1 MPCPYPKGS
10 KEAKEFM
17 AQLRARRGKGECG
30 GKRRKKGG
38 ASTISDFIRDLF
50 TSAQYAHERRGG
62 RLKDDIRHFSEKM
75 TGVSDAKEARR
86 KIISS
91 LNRRQLMYLRNKIW
105 ISEAEN
111 GVPKDVFNVL
121 TGSTGNGASG
131 GAIPLWLVKL
141 IGQVGLNAAL
151 TLWDKHKQKLQR
163 NAMRY

>member
-30 GKRRKKGG
+30 GKRRKRGG
-38 ASTISDFIRDLF
+38 ASTISDIIRDLF
-50 TSAQYAHERRGG
+50 SSAKYAHERGG
-62 RLKDDIRHFSEKM
+62 RLKTDFRHFSENM
-75 TGVSDAKEARR
+75 MGIPDAKEARR
-86 KIISS
+86 KILNS
-91 LNRRQLMYLRNKIW
+91 LNKRQIMYLRNKIW

-111 GVPKDVFNVL
+111 GVPEDVFKVL
-121 TGSTGNGASG
+121 TGTGATG
-131 GAIPLWLVKL
+131 GAIPLWLLKL

-151 TLWDKHKQKLQR
+151 TLWNKHKQKLQR